1 MSDAKQG
8 KQTPELRE
16 EIIRLGPWHHDV
28 QVTPEISTS
37 VFLEAPE
44 GTYSSSPSFINPL
57 DLLANTMH
65 KVYPEGLER
74 RTFLDCACNAGGYC
88 FAAKELGASDCF
100 GFDARKHWID
110 QARFLAENR
119 V

>member
-8 KQTPELRE
+8 KHPPALKE
-16 EIIRLGPWHHDV
+16 EIICLGPWHHDV

-57 DLLANTMH
+57 DLLANTMR
-65 KVYPEGLER
+65 KVYPEGLEG
-74 RTFLDCACNAGGYC
+74 RTFLDCACNAGGYSYRS
-88 FAAKELGASDCF
+88 EGVRS
-100 GFDARKHWID
+100 
-110 QARFLAENR
+110 ER
-119 V
+119 VLRIRRQEALDRPGTLPS